1 MPSAEPDHRLV
12 KALDHPIRVGFL
24 SLLAE
29 RETLSPREGLA
40 LLAAPKTRL
49 RTVVYHVRVLHQ
61 FGLVTPAGKLDL
73 SRGVPF
79 RATPRGEVA
88 LSALGLP
95 L

>member
-1 MPSAEPDHRLV
+1 MPPAEPDHRLV

-29 RETLSPREGLA
+29 REVLSPRQGLDI
-40 LLAAPKTRL
+40 LAMPATSL

-61 FGLVTPAGKLDL
+61 FGLIAPAGGHDPD
-73 SRGVPF
+73 RGMPF
-79 RATPRGEVA
+79 RATPRGEMA
-88 LSALGLP
+88 LAALGLP